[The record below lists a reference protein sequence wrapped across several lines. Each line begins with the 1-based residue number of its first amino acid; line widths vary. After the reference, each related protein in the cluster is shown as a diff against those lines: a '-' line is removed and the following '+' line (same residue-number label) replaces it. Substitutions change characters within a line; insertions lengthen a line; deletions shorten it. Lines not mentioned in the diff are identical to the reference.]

1 MKNCMFSIIF
11 QNCRCVTGRIFIL
24 HHPPVIWQLYSSSN
38 VAIPCRRL
46 NSVESWHDFLNQTY
60 TNERHFNRSISACP
74 LIFSVD
80 WSCEKSCLWK
90 YVPKS
95 NLQCKGTMV
104 AEQGIEKITNVSH
117 IIFCLLSFVYLKT
130 LIFLVILTNIKKKKL
145 QYLLFFFWSVSLNM
159 CNLLY
164 ICITGLNVLQV

>member
-104 AEQGIEKITNVSH
+104 AEQGIEKITIVSH
-117 IIFCLLSFVYLKT
+117 IIFCLLYTWKHLFFLWSWLILKR
-130 LIFLVILTNIKKKKL
+130 KKKS
-145 QYLLFFFWSVSLNM
+145 YSIFCFSF
-159 CNLLY
+159 
-164 ICITGLNVLQV
+164 GL